1 MFYTR
6 NPNGFFLKCC
16 FIRATS
22 LLKIMHSNFR
32 FKPKLLNSACGDFR
46 IWLMSIFE
54 SHTLG
59 SSSER
64 IKLFPGLLT
73 YYVARN
79 FQEMSLPLMA
89 HLKQK
94 QAKIMHG
101 CCITFPC
108 LSFRQQNWDVYR
120 NIFNSSLCFFSYC
133 ARIQVSPKHGAYVS
147 CSTQHSSQLSILPT
161 RQWLLTEGIMF
172 ISQEYN
178 IVSGAKLGL
187 HSMFV
192 E

>member
-6 NPNGFFLKCC
+6 DPNGFFLKCY
-16 FIRATS
+16 FNRAIS
-22 LLKIMHSNFR
+22 LLKIMQSNFR

-64 IKLFPGLLT
+64 IKLFPGLLDNHNWPVFLT
-73 YYVARN
+73 YYVACN
-79 FQEMSLPLMA
+79 FQKMSLPLMA

-94 QAKIMHG
+94 QAKIIHG

-133 ARIQVSPKHGAYVS
+133 ARIQVSPEHGAYVS
-147 CSTQHSSQLSILPT
+147 CST
-161 RQWLLTEGIMF
+161 
-172 ISQEYN
+172 
-178 IVSGAKLGL
+178 
-187 HSMFV
+187 
-192 E
+192 